1 MKNNTL
7 KIVLG
12 VILILLILL
21 LIFKIDLKEKTFNQ
35 VELND
40 YNTIENG
47 VFPLFYDTILNVAME
62 QMKLKGH
69 IVFMRQL
76 SPASKGKFDGDLRA
90 HVRYHDSNFYLF
102 TEEMTRNETIE
113 VLCHEVI
120 HMQQYSSGD
129 LIYDNGDI
137 TWKGETLSL
146 TSREYSDR
154 PWENDAFDRQK
165 QLSKL
170 VEKILYENK

>member
-1 MKNNTL
+1 MKKNIL
-7 KIVLG
+7 KIVVG
-12 VILILLILL
+12 IIVILLIVF
-21 LIFKIDLKEKTFNQ
+21 LILKVNLKEKTFNQ
-35 VELND
+35 VELNN

-47 VFPLFYDTILNVAME
+47 VFPTFYDTILNVAME
-62 QMKLKGH
+62 QMKLNGH
-69 IVFMRQL
+69 IVFMGQL
-76 SPASKGKFDGDLRA
+76 SPAAKGKFDGDLRA

-102 TEEMTRNETIE
+102 TEDMNRAETIE

-129 LIYDNGDI
+129 LIYDNGNI

-146 TSREYSDR
+146 TSKEYSDR

-165 QLSKL
+165 QLIKS
-170 VEKILYENK
+170 VENVLYKDK